1 MCDTWGH
8 FEHKIKRVS
17 TFYPELLSRI
27 SQGFVLIWLP
37 QQIQSWGKMKQ
48 ISLLT
53 YQKHKSLKL
62 PLNVANCK
70 IGHQKLNL
78 AVTRTIKSPP
88 SWLFS
93 PLFYKLTVTQNEGI
107 KLFDGTPMG
116 FLFRVGNA
124 PIKSIGCIKHQQLI
138 VKDGSEQR
146 RLSALA
152 AANCCT

>member
-37 QQIQSWGKMKQ
+37 QQIQRWSKLVCWHIKSTKASNCLWMLQTAKLD
-48 ISLLT
+48 IKNWTLLNWT
-53 YQKHKSLKL
+53 H
-62 PLNVANCK
+62 
-70 IGHQKLNL
+70 
-78 AVTRTIKSPP
+78 TIKSPP

-107 KLFDGTPMG
+107 KLFDGTPLG